1 MPLYCGAKSRLRHK
15 AMNHTPR
22 YGFIPA
28 ISIVVANMIGT
39 GVFTSLGFQLLGIRS
54 PFAIL
59 MLWALGGAAAFSGAV
74 AYAEMGAALKRS
86 GGEYQFLARVF
97 HPGAGFVSGWISA
110 SIGFAA
116 PTALA
121 AMTFAAYLTAAIA
134 PGAGYLIKSAIAIA
148 LIVSLTIIH
157 GSRRRASAALQTV
170 FTTIKVIVI
179 VAFCI
184 AAFFIFDDPQPIDFW
199 PSPGDGAVIANSGFA
214 VALIYVSFAYT
225 GWNAATYLTSEIER
239 PERNLPI
246 ILAVGAII
254 VTVLYI
260 ALNASFLIAAPM
272 DAMAGEIEVG
282 FIAAVA
288 MFGEA
293 AGAWTAIIM
302 AGLLISTVSAM
313 TIAGPRVLHAIG
325 EDYAVF
331 RILAKVNA
339 DGLPTRA
346 IAFQSTLAIIFIIS
360 GSFESILV
368 FAGSLVALNSFA
380 AVCGLYVLRLR
391 EPELPRPYKAFGYPI
406 VPAIYLGVTG
416 WALVYTLSTRP
427 VEAVFV
433 IAVIAAG
440 ALLYLFANR
449 TSTPD
454 SSNL

>member
-1 MPLYCGAKSRLRHK
+1 MTQTS
-15 AMNHTPR
+15 R
-22 YGFIPA
+22 YGFTPA

-39 GVFTSLGFQLLGIRS
+39 GVFTSLGFQLLGIQS

-74 AYAEMGAALKRS
+74 SYAELGAALKRS
-86 GGEYQFLARVF
+86 GGEYQFLARIF
-97 HPGAGFVSGWISA
+97 HPGAGFVSGWISV

-134 PGAGYLIKSAIAIA
+134 PDAGYFVKSAIAIA
-148 LIVSLTIIH
+148 LILSLTAIH
-157 GSRRRASAALQTV
+157 SMRRRASALLQTV
-170 FTTIKVIVI
+170 FTAIKVIVI
-179 VAFCI
+179 IAFCA
-184 AAFFIFDDPQPIDFW
+184 AAFFVFDEPQPIDFR
-199 PSPGDGAVIANSGFA
+199 PHGGDGAVIASAGFA

-225 GWNAATYLTSEIER
+225 GWNAATYLTGEIER

-246 ILAVGAII
+246 ILAAGAII
-254 VTVLYI
+254 VAVLYI

-272 DAMAGEIEVG
+272 DALAGEIEVG
-282 FIAAVA
+282 FIAAVS

-313 TIAGPRVLHAIG
+313 TIAGPRVLRVIG

-331 RILAKVNA
+331 RPLAKANA
-339 DGLPTRA
+339 DGIPTRA
-346 IAFQSTLAIIFIIS
+346 ILFQSVLAILFIIS
-360 GSFESILV
+360 GSFESVLV

-391 EPELPRPYKAFGYPI
+391 EPDLPRPYKAFGYPV
-406 VPAIYLGVTG
+406 VPAIYLCVTG

-427 VEAVFV
+427 AEAVFV
-433 IAVIAAG
+433 IGVIVAG
-440 ALLYLFANR
+440 AALYLFAR
-449 TSTPD
+449 KKGAPAQSD
-454 SSNL
+454 LQDFD